1 MSPTQAMAP
10 QARIESLQELK
21 TYLQKL
27 FADTLQF
34 NKDSGHD
41 VMFVVDGKV
50 KQVMAK
56 LQQTTGDEG
65 WDGDSTFWVYRNDAL
80 NVSIGLSAAPGCVL
94 VLASVASL
102 HRAALE
108 PYGG

>member
-1 MSPTQAMAP
+1 MP
-10 QARIESLQELK
+10 ARIESLQELK
-21 TYLQKL
+21 IYLQDL
-27 FADTLQF
+27 FACPLKFSNNT
-34 NKDSGHD
+34 GHD

-50 KQVMAK
+50 KQVMAA
-56 LQQTTGDEG
+56 LQQKTGQQG

-80 NVSIGLSAAPGCVL
+80 NLNIGLSAAPGCVL

-102 HRAALE
+102 HRAALK